1 MVGGLREVWV
11 RQEKGYIMDT
21 SYRMYLKRA
30 GIRSGNMK
38 VLYAVCVRND
48 AADGKNASSG
58 QPLNRAMEIS
68 NWSGEISPL
77 CAILSHGRMC
87 RLHDFRGS

>member
-1 MVGGLREVWV
+1 MKNKEVCRINSYKNIYNIRGDCCFVPEMVGGLREVWV

-48 AADGKNASSG
+48 AA
-58 QPLNRAMEIS
+58 E
-68 NWSGEISPL
+68 
-77 CAILSHGRMC
+77 GRT
-87 RLHDFRGS
+87 RHPDSL